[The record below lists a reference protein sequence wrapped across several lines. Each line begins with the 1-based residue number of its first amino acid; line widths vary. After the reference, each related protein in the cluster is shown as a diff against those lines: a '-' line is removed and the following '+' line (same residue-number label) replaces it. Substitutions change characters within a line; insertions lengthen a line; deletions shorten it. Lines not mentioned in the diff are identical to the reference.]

1 MSMSSHALLHRCDAE
16 QKQTDREAKHVVWI
30 VVTKMSDEDSTLQ
43 LFQWFLVKLASFFL
57 LFLKKKNLLIK

>member
-43 LFQWFLVKLASFFL
+43 LFQWFLVKLAFF
-57 LFLKKKNLLIK
+57 